1 MKIAVFTNGWSSE
14 YLSKVI
20 EGIRTKAEPD
30 GTDIFIFT
38 SYLLWGEEGER
49 RKTKLNFYH
58 LPDPEIYD
66 GVIILTNTFSG
77 NDEIDTI
84 KRMFRGKRIP
94 VISTEVKIPGFGFVG
109 TSNYE
114 GVRELADHLIEEHG
128 VRKIIYVSGIAD
140 NEENK
145 IRQHALEDSME
156 IHGLEKPDVIHGD
169 FEFYSTV
176 QHVGEWLKRGE
187 PLPDAFVCANDYEA
201 LGVIYRLYE
210 AGIKVPDDVLVT
222 GFDNIREGQT
232 TYPMVASVSR
242 QWDQMG
248 ENIYD
253 LLKKMIDDYD
263 PNFEVLYD
271 STFVPSESC
280 GCKPSEQAVEYRLD
294 SIRNQYRNSS
304 VSDMVEFQ
312 FQEIRGAMSKVDSKE
327 AFFEQASE
335 SLDLKDYL
343 GEDYC
348 LCTQKQFFEKTD
360 DEYVPETGYDRN
372 MEVLFERKGHDPV
385 PQRFFDRR
393 EIYPGYVDEEGVSN
407 IYVITPLTNLDHNIG
422 YFGVKN
428 KPEILYD
435 LCFKKFINNLDTLLE
450 TVRQYIFSQESN
462 RKLKNIYMTDF
473 LTGMYNR
480 TGCEEILFSYLE
492 TEKNA
497 GNDSVLLFT
506 DIDCMKTINDVY
518 GHINGDLAIGATAE
532 GIRRTLNDEW
542 KLGRF
547 GGDEFVAVGK
557 FEEGLTIEDY
567 RDRFREALKDVIEE
581 MKLTFNLTA
590 SVGYCIVTPESNGSI
605 EDYIKI
611 ADASMYEEKERA
623 HRAMGIKHE

>member
-1 MKIAVFTNGWSSE
+1 MKIAIFTNGWSTE

-20 EGIRTKAEPD
+20 EGIRKKAQPD
-30 GTDIFIFT
+30 ATDIFIFT
-38 SYLLWGEEGER
+38 SYLLWGETGER
-49 RKTKLNFYH
+49 RLPKLNLYR
-58 LPDPEIYD
+58 LPNPKDFD
-66 GVIILTNTFSG
+66 GAIILTNTFSG
-77 NDEIDTI
+77 NDEIEAI
-84 KRMFRGKRIP
+84 MKLFKGSRVPI
-94 VISTEVKIPGFGFVG
+94 ISTEVKIPGVAFVG

-114 GVRELADHLIEEHG
+114 GVRDLADHLIEVHN
-128 VRKIIYVSGIAD
+128 VRKVIYVSGIAD

-145 IRQHALEDSME
+145 IRQHALEDSLE
-156 IHGLEKPDVIHGD
+156 NHGLEKPGIIHGD

-176 QHVGEWLKRGE
+176 QHMGEWLSLGE

-210 AGIKVPDDVLVT
+210 EGIKVPDDVIVT

-232 TYPMVASVSR
+232 TYPMIASVSR

-253 LLKKMIDDYD
+253 LLKKMMDEYD

-271 STFVPSESC
+271 SMFVPSESC
-280 GCKPSEQAVEYRLD
+280 GCKPTEQAVEYRLD
-294 SIRNQYRNSS
+294 SIRNQYRNAS

-312 FQEIRGAMSKVDSKE
+312 FQEIRGMMSKVDSKDS
-327 AFFEQASE
+327 FYEQASAV
-335 SLDLKDYL
+335 LNLKEYL
-343 GEDYC
+343 GGDFVI
-348 LCTQKQFFEKTD
+348 CTQKQFFEKTD
-360 DEYVPETGYDRN
+360 DEYVPEREYDRK
-372 MEVLFERKGHDPV
+372 MEVLFERRNFEPISHYH
-385 PQRFFDRR
+385 FDLR
-393 EIYPGYVDEEGVSN
+393 EIYPGYKKEEGVSN
-407 IYVITPLTNLDHNIG
+407 IYIITPLTNLDHNIG
-422 YFGVKN
+422 YVGVKN
-428 KPEILYD
+428 RPEVLYD

-473 LTGMYNR
+473 LTGMFNR
-480 TGCEEILFSYLE
+480 TGCEEVLFSYLE
-492 TEKNA
+492 TEKKA
-497 GNDSVLLFT
+497 GRDSVLLFT

-532 GIRRTLNDEW
+532 GIRRTLPEDW
-542 KLGRF
+542 KLGRY

-557 FEEGLTIEDY
+557 FEEGLSIEDY
-567 RDRFREALKDVIEE
+567 RAKFKAALKDVIEE

-590 SVGYCIVTPESNGSI
+590 SVGYCIVTPESTGGI

-611 ADASMYEEKERA
+611 ADQSMYAEKERA
-623 HRAMGIKHE
+623 HKAMGVKHE